1 MARAAARKLAA
12 RLRYLSNLLLEAV
25 QLTSVTPARCP
36 HPQVRSHSRELKPAP
51 ALSQVAKRRATPGRR
66 RRALKTSAKSPSPR
80 PKSAAP
86 KRMADIKDIFG
97 ESDSEDDNAQQQ
109 APVDVGKLFE
119 LSEDEEEAPIQ
130 RKRPA
135 GRLQKN
141 AAAAPPKKKDEG
153 GAYDDEDDGVRDC
166 VEIEFRCAS
175 SIINH

>member
-1 MARAAARKLAA
+1 
-12 RLRYLSNLLLEAV
+12 
-25 QLTSVTPARCP
+25 
-36 HPQVRSHSRELKPAP
+36 
-51 ALSQVAKRRATPGRR
+51 
-66 RRALKTSAKSPSPR
+66 
-80 PKSAAP
+80 
-86 KRMADIKDIFG
+86 MADIKDIFG
-97 ESDSEDDNAQQQ
+97 ESDSEDDNDQQQ

-166 VEIEFRCAS
+166 VEIKFRCAS
-175 SIINH
+175 HIRLNQPLNAPNSLVDLHTGDGRRRPRVY